1 MWKSLE
7 ERDQEQVARRVGAP
21 AALRVS
27 LEPFARQAG
36 GRYLIYGSLARG
48 EARLDSDVDI
58 LLDFP
63 EEARAEA
70 WGRAEEACW
79 ALDLDCDILPL
90 GWARPRFLERALAHV
105 ITIP

>member
-1 MWKSLE
+1 MYKTLE
-7 ERDQEQVARRVGAP
+7 ERDQEQVARRAAAP
-21 AALRVS
+21 AALRER
-27 LEPFARQAG
+27 LAPFAMQAG
-36 GRYLIYGSLARG
+36 GRYLVYGSLARG

-79 ALDLDCDILPL
+79 ALDLDCDILPIA
-90 GWARPRFLERALAHV
+90 WARPQFLERALAHV
-105 ITIP
+105 ITRP

>member
-1 MWKSLE
+1 MWKNLE
-7 ERDQEQVARRVGAP
+7 ERDQEQVAHRVAAP
-21 AALRVS
+21 AALRER
-27 LEPFARQAG
+27 LAPFAAQAG

-48 EARLDSDVDI
+48 EIRIDSDVDI

-63 EEARAEA
+63 EVARAEA

-90 GWARPRFLERALAHV
+90 AHV

>member
-1 MWKSLE
+1 MYKTLE
-7 ERDQEQVARRVGAP
+7 QRDREQVERRAAAP
-21 AALRVS
+21 EALRAR
-27 LEPFARQAG
+27 LEAFARQAG

-70 WGRAEEACW
+70 WGHAEEACW

-90 GWARPRFLERALAHV
+90 GWARARFLERALAHV

>member
-7 ERDQEQVARRVGAP
+7 ERDQEQVARRVAAP
-21 AALRVS
+21 AALRER
-27 LEPFARQAG
+27 LAPFATQAG

-70 WGRAEEACW
+70 WGHAEEACW
-79 ALDLDCDILPL
+79 ALDLDCYILPL
-90 GWARPRFLERALAHV
+90 AWARARFLERALAHV
-105 ITIP
+105 IPIP